1 MEEFKNRYLRP
12 GRKVTDQFLL
22 ASVITFAILAIAELF
37 LPIGSLLLGTFE
49 RLLGG
54 DHDAAVFLEAYFSF
68 ISIWIGMFLVVLI
81 FKINRPMLH
90 AVKYCGSK
98 DRGLNGNPAGNNV
111 WGLLIG
117 LALGFGTNG
126 ICILLS
132 ALLGDIHLSYSG
144 FKLIPFLVFFISVF
158 IQSAAEELAN
168 RWYLYQKLRRRYKSP
183 WFAIIVNSLLFM
195 AMHLANPGITFLS
208 LVQLILVAVFLSLIV
223 YYYNGLWIAMA
234 FHAGWNFTQSIFF
247 GLPNSGIVSA
257 YSVFRLDAAS
267 ATNGPF
273 YNVNFGVE
281 GEGFYYGDDGQP
293 HLSDN
298 VLHSTETITSFAVK
312 KYTLFS
318 LLPHQDIQTRFM
330 DAYDEKQLSTIEL
343 WTNAADS
350 AWTLPSAFTLT
361 EDDSVAAAA
370 IMSDVETSVDENL
383 LGFITGSIPMDTY
396 DAFLQGL
403 HEMGVD
409 DAIAIYQDALD
420 EYLSNE

>member
-54 DHDAAVFLEAYFSF
+54 DHDAAVFLETYFSF

-98 DRGLNGNPAGNNV
+98 DRGLNGNPAGNNG

-208 LVQLILVAVFLSLIV
+208 LVQLILVAVLLSLIV

-281 GEGFYYGDDGQP
+281 GSVGAGVILAVIIVIVILLNRGK
-293 HLSDN
+293 
-298 VLHSTETITSFAVK
+298 TEHTDVWADADREAVEKAAAKEAAVK
-312 KYTLFS
+312 ARMEEMR
-318 LLPHQDIQTRFM
+318 QTRN
-330 DAYDEKQLSTIEL
+330 AEDEKREAQRSEAQRSEVLKSE
-343 WTNAADS
+343 
-350 AWTLPSAFTLT
+350 
-361 EDDSVAAAA
+361 ER
-370 IMSDVETSVDENL
+370 
-383 LGFITGSIPMDTY
+383 
-396 DAFLQGL
+396 
-403 HEMGVD
+403 
-409 DAIAIYQDALD
+409 
-420 EYLSNE
+420 